1 MRKRGEGRERLIA
14 AARLEFEELGYDGTN
29 TNAIARRAGYAPQT
43 FYRHFADKRAI
54 FVAVYQDWLAE
65 EVRAVSAANGTEAI
79 ADALIHHHKAHRK
92 FRLSLR
98 VLTVSDPEVATVR
111 AAARREQLQALSAN
125 NRELTS
131 ARGLAAILK
140 IERLCDAIAD
150 GEFAACGVD
159 ESDARAEVIAL
170 VEHLF

>member
-1 MRKRGEGRERLIA
+1 MKKRGEGRKRLIA

-29 TNAIARRAGYAPQT
+29 TNAIARRGGYAPQT

-65 EVRAVSAANGTEAI
+65 EVRVVSGANGAEAI
-79 ADALIHHHKAHRK
+79 TDALIGHHKSHRK

-98 VLTVSDPEVATVR
+98 TLTVTDPEVSKVR
-111 AAARREQLQALSAN
+111 AAARSDQISALSAN
-125 NRELTS
+125 NRELAPAQILT
-131 ARGLAAILK
+131 AILK

-159 ESDARAEVIAL
+159 ETDARAEVVTI
-170 VEHLF
+170 VERIF